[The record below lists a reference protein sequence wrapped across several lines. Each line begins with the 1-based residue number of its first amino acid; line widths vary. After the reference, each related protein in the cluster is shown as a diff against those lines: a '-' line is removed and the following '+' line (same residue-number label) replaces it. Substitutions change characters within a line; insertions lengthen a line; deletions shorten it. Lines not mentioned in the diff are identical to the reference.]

1 MQRTSQLTCIVA
13 FVYDWL
19 FFSRCSSLFSA
30 ISISQDACRVSLPL
44 FSPLLPLTYLLLSL
58 SYYFTIC
65 LHYCLVYS
73 PLVVA
78 RVHSHEPHFSEP
90 SP

>member
-1 MQRTSQLTCIVA
+1 MYMIGFFLTTLIS
-13 FVYDWL
+13 FP
-19 FFSRCSSLFSA
+19 S
-30 ISISQDACRVSLPL
+30 ISISQDACRVSLLL

-90 SP
+90 S